1 MLLQESEGIKDH
13 FGFTSLAHQRILKE
27 KEERAEGENKAL
39 LAFDYDFIR
48 MFTPGSDSSF
58 WGDLHK
64 WEVVEFFV
72 LLKAAEAM
80 FSDAICENESSI
92 R

>member
-27 KEERAEGENKAL
+27 KEGENRAL

-48 MFTPGSDSSF
+48 MFTLGSDSSF